1 MKHKF
6 YLPRSK
12 NKILVAAVI
21 GAIGLILAQFS
32 DYNLAS
38 ITPHQGILEGEV
50 IKVYDG
56 DTITLRAQGKQ
67 HKIRLYGLDAPEI
80 AQSFGKESREYLLGL
95 CPLQAKAQVKIKDSD
110 KYGRIVGIVLCPDT
124 KPKNPASKSTNKNYI
139 DVNAALVKHGYA
151 WAYEDYTK
159 AYVPL
164 ELYARIHK
172 LGLWAQGNPIRPS
185 VYRRQ
190 SKQ

>member
-1 MKHKF
+1 MI
-6 YLPRSK
+6 PISK
-12 NKILVAAVI
+12 KLLTLILAALLGVI
-21 GAIGLILAQFS
+21 GAQFS

-38 ITPHQGILEGEV
+38 IMPHQGILEGEI

-56 DTITLRAQGKQ
+56 DTITLRTQGKQ

-95 CPLQAKAQVKIKDSD
+95 PLQAKAQVKIKDSD

-124 KPKNPASKSTNKNYI
+124 NPNNPASKSTNKNYI

-164 ELYARIHK
+164 ELYARVHK
-172 LGLWAQGNPIRPS
+172 LGLWAQSNPIRPS

-190 SKQ
+190 SRQ